1 MALFITRYFH
11 AVRFPN
17 HSLYHSAPIWS
28 TPSHDVITDG
38 FCVGGPLVFRN
49 KRYDFVCI
57 IFMKFQNFHKNF
69 EFTCTLVPCCTPS
82 VLWCSCWFKVI
93 QGGLTLCTPFCS
105 LDIDVFLDLQ
115 FRIPFSLRFQTD
127 QSRFIPRRYNSRK
140 NVFWRRFW

>member
-93 QGGLTLCTPFCS
+93 QGGLTLCTPLLFTRHWRVS
-105 LDIDVFLDLQ
+105 RFTISNSIFAPFPNRSIQVHSETLQ
-115 FRIPFSLRFQTD
+115 F
-127 QSRFIPRRYNSRK
+127 
-140 NVFWRRFW
+140 